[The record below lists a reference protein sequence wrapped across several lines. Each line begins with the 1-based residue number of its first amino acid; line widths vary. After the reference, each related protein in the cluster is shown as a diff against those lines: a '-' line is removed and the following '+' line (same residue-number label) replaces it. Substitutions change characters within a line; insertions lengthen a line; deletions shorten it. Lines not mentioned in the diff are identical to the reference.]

1 MQGKSKFIFTF
12 EYNKRDLQFLLK
24 AIYKCYLEILVNE
37 NVISHKENDIRDLFI
52 SDKYLDDFRFKEVL
66 NIIEFK
72 FDKEIST
79 LTGRADIRV
88 LNMVEQMS
96 GVANPY
102 YYIECKILDNSIPS
116 DAKSNLYSKYLNDG
130 VQRYV
135 KEKYLT
141 HHEANGMLG
150 FFINS
155 ADIKKNCEFF
165 SDLKPFNFIEN
176 FDFSYK
182 SEHKTSQKKIILYHL
197 MLDFSTKIN
206 V

>member
-24 AIYKCYLEILVNE
+24 AIYKCYLEILGNE

-96 GVANPY
+96 GIANPY
-102 YYIECKILDNSIPS
+102 YYIECKVLDNSIPS

-165 SDLKPFNFIEN
+165 ADLKPFNFIEN